1 MDGSQFIKTEV
12 PSLIPTKPPSLLPIP
27 GREQHMSPFSQEKQQ
42 VQAAMAMAAF
52 YSQSPLWQAAMA
64 RERLQQH
71 ATVPHPAAQAAAAAA
86 ALSQLPGRP
95 TPGLPGLPGLTG
107 MLNTTTSN
115 TLGGLPG
122 FPGAASVMEQS
133 RQDLFRDYLTK
144 LAQSSL
150 NVTTSMGALQGSSAP
165 PQYLQSF
172 STSVADIKTEKPL
185 PASLRRSSSPGSTT
199 NDNIS
204 STGGPSLPPHL
215 NYLQRENNYFPPGSQ
230 PYFGLQRHPSPI
242 DIKPTINRSPP
253 TNGRRNGSANGR
265 EKVFTCN
272 VCNRSFGYKHVLQ
285 NHERTHTGEKPF
297 ECKECHK
304 RFTRD
309 HHLKTHMRL
318 HTGEKPYSCTHCDR
332 QFVQV
337 ANLRRHLRVHT
348 GERPYKCE
356 LCPSNFSDSNQL
368 KAHLIIHKVA
378 TENKPTY
385 LTGPSFNTLKEE
397 LLFRNSMAQGFPLP
411 QYPPPPNIPSLPEPD
426 TSSQASMSPDSKET
440 GSGDSPSHG
449 ENLSDS
455 NSEKRRSRKQK
466 PRKMIQW
473 SEGRDENAADDEG
486 SARVTVSSSLYHR
499 EPTLPMQQEP
509 EDLTVR
515 SKPEDAYL
523 AYRAGSVSDFSLKRE
538 SDENME
544 TGFAYRFTA
553 ANANMNKPTRN
564 RSEGSDESLSVSDP
578 LSAHSTP
585 KLDKFRSDDL
595 EDDDERG
602 VSPPLSHPAMFP
614 LNPLFGGPASIQLG
628 LSGAAVPISRE
639 YIEKES
645 ELLTMVAQKQISQQ

>member
-1 MDGSQFIKTEV
+1 MDGSPFIKTEV
-12 PSLIPTKPPSLLPIP
+12 PSLIPSKPPSLLPIP
-27 GREQHMSPFSQEKQQ
+27 GREQHLSTMSQEKQQ

-52 YSQSPLWQAAMA
+52 YSQSQLWQAAMA
-64 RERLQQH
+64 RERLQQQQQQH

-86 ALSQLPGRP
+86 LSQLPGRP
-95 TPGLPGLPGLTG
+95 TPALPGLPGLAG
-107 MLNTTTSN
+107 MLNTTTTSN
-115 TLGGLPG
+115 TIGGIS
-122 FPGAASVMEQS
+122 FPGSVSAVERS

-150 NVTTSMGALQGSSAP
+150 HVTTSLGAASSAP

-172 STSVADIKTEKPL
+172 STSVADIKTENPL

-199 NDNIS
+199 NDNITS
-204 STGGPSLPPHL
+204 STVRSPPLPL
-215 NYLQRENNYFPPGSQ
+215 NYLQRDPMSAYFSPSSQ
-230 PYFGLQRHPSPI
+230 TPYFGLQRHPSPS
-242 DIKPTINRSPP
+242 DISKPMSTTINRSPP
-253 TNGRRNGSANGR
+253 SNGRRNGNGSAR

-368 KAHLIIHKVA
+368 KAHMLIHK
-378 TENKPTY
+378 
-385 LTGPSFNTLKEE
+385 GPSFNTLKEE
-397 LLFRNSMAQGFPLP
+397 LLFRHSMAAGFPLP
-411 QYPPPPNIPSLPEPD
+411 QYPPPPNISPPEAD

-466 PRKMIQW
+466 PRKMIVNP
-473 SEGRDENAADDEG
+473 EDDEG
-486 SARVTVSSSLYHR
+486 FPRERNVSSSSYHH
-499 EPTLPMQQEP
+499 EAAMPMQQEP
-509 EDLTVR
+509 EDLTIR
-515 SKPEDAYL
+515 CKEDDAYL
-523 AYRAGSVSDFSLKRE
+523 AYRAAAVSDYSMKRE
-538 SDENME
+538 PVEHLEASY
-544 TGFAYRFTA
+544 AYRFTA
-553 ANANMNKPTRN
+553 ANANMKKPARN
-564 RSEGSDESLSVSDP
+564 RSEGSDGSLSVSDP
-578 LSAHSTP
+578 QSAHSTP
-585 KLDKFRSDDL
+585 KEKFRSDDL
-595 EDDDERG
+595 EDDDDKDDDDRG
-602 VSPPLSHPAMFP
+602 VSPPLSHPSMYVRDD
-614 LNPLFGGPASIQLG
+614 LFGGPSIQLG
-628 LSGAAVPISRE
+628 LSGAAVPISSRE
-639 YIEKES
+639 YMEKES
-645 ELLTMVAQKQISQQ
+645 EMLAMVAHKEISQQ